1 MTNQTADIKD
11 DISLSLNHFLYGLD
25 GGEFAPDSVD
35 EECYHLKKQWR
46 RVQELVKHFLGQLI
60 KEWLPGLNKR
70 HKWFK
75 KEKDFR
81 IGDITL
87 VLSTESKQG
96 KWVLGRISDV
106 FPGNDNHVRG
116 AKVKIGGQEYIR
128 PIFKLCP
135 LECKD
140 LERIDKPEFIK
151 DGEND
156 YKKI

>member
-25 GGEFAPDSVD
+25 GAEFAPDSVD

-75 KEKDFR
+75 KEKDFKV
-81 IGDITL
+81 GDV
-87 VLSTESKQG
+87 VLILSAENKQG
-96 KWVLGRISDV
+96 KWILGRISDV
-106 FPGNDNHVRG
+106 FPGKYSHVRV
-116 AKVKIGGQEYIR
+116 AQVQIGNQEHI
-128 PIFKLCP
+128 
-135 LECKD
+135 
-140 LERIDKPEFIK
+140 
-151 DGEND
+151 
-156 YKKI
+156 